1 MASRGSAARR
11 RSRAREPRPLEQIP
25 VWTDAEVGR
34 PVGPDAPS
42 GDSSGA
48 PSRASS
54 DGAAAE
60 GRPGDHG
67 GGRGLEA
74 LLDGLSRDQ
83 RRAVTHDGGPLLV
96 IAGAGTGKTQV
107 ITRRIAWL
115 IATRRARPSEI
126 LALTFT
132 DKAAEEMQDRV
143 DRLVPYGY
151 TDAAISTFHAFGD
164 RILRESA
171 LELGLPSD
179 VRVLSRPEAVL
190 FLREH
195 LYDMDLDLYR
205 PLGDPTR
212 FLDALVAL
220 FSRCKDEDVD
230 PATYLAFVDGLV
242 ASATAAEERVGGP
255 DSTPAARE
263 AAAAAVDLARRQGEL
278 AHAFARY
285 QELMA
290 RAGHVDFGDQV
301 SLALRLVRASP
312 AALARLRARYRYILV
327 DEFQDTNRA
336 QWELVSALA
345 EPDRRVTVVG
355 DDDQSIYRFRG
366 AAISNILGFLDR
378 YPEART
384 VVLRRNY
391 RSRAPILDAAYRLV
405 RFNDPDRLESRAG
418 ISKRLIAER
427 RGGRPAPVR
436 HLAFATGS
444 EEADAIAADIAG
456 RVARGA
462 APRDHAILVRAN
474 ADADPFLRALT
485 MAGVPWRFS
494 GASGLYARPE
504 VRLLFAFLRA
514 IVDLDASADVYALAA
529 SGVYGLGGTDLTT
542 LAARARRTNRS
553 LWEVLE
559 EVDARPASLRLAP
572 EARAAVAR
580 LVADLRRSASL
591 AHQRPTGEVLYA
603 FLRETGL
610 LARYASAATPE
621 DEEAL
626 LNVARFFD
634 IVRSRSA
641 LLDDDRAVHVVP
653 HLRTL
658 VEAGDDPA
666 SADLGPDV
674 DAASVLTVHKA
685 KGLEFPVVYLAGL
698 VAGRFP
704 SAGRRERLEMP
715 EGLADPGATV
725 AGDAHLQEERRLFYV
740 AMTRA
745 RDELVLTHAA
755 DYGGART
762 RRVSPFVL
770 EALDLPATA
779 AVDAGLAPSPME
791 RISRAAATP
800 VAPAAPAPGSDL
812 GPLSL
817 SFYQVDDYLTC
828 PLKYRFVHVLR
839 LPIAP
844 HHAVV
849 YGAALHRAVQEFHRR
864 QAAGDTMSED
874 ELLDAFDRAWTN
886 EGFLTREHEE
896 ARRAAGRVALSRFR
910 AGEIASGT
918 GPPAYVEKEFSF
930 VLGGDRVRGR
940 FDRVDIL
947 PADGAALPRRPGRAA
962 VEDTVPTEGA
972 AATAGAAAG
981 DGAVPVAASSV
992 RASAASSAADPFGD
1006 LEHPAAGLDLVTP
1019 MLPLGTDERVVI
1031 TDYKSSDVRD
1041 PAQARKRAR
1050 DSLQLSIYA
1059 LAWLAVTGRPPDE
1072 VALHFLE
1079 TGLVGRSE
1087 VDEARLEKARGRIR
1101 AAADGIRA
1109 GDFTP
1114 RPDYVTCGYCAFRDV
1129 CPSSAAR

>member
-1 MASRGSAARR
+1 
-11 RSRAREPRPLEQIP
+11 
-25 VWTDAEVGR
+25 VD
-34 PVGPDAPS
+34 
-42 GDSSGA
+42 
-48 PSRASS
+48 
-54 DGAAAE
+54 
-60 GRPGDHG
+60 
-67 GGRGLEA
+67 A

-83 RRAVTHDGGPLLV
+83 RRAVTHDDGPLLV
-96 IAGAGTGKTQV
+96 VAGAGTGKTQV

-115 IATRRARPSEI
+115 IGTKRARPSEI

-132 DKAAEEMQDRV
+132 DKAAEEMQERV

-164 RILRESA
+164 AVIRESA

-179 VRVLSRPEAVL
+179 VRVLTRPESVL
-190 FLREH
+190 FLRER
-195 LYDMDLDLYR
+195 LYAFDLDAYR

-230 PATYLAFVDGLV
+230 PATYLAHVDRLT
-242 ASATAAEERVGGP
+242 ALAAEAEARAAGP
-255 DSTPAARE
+255 DATPADRD
-263 AAAAAVDLARRQGEL
+263 AAAAATDLARRQGEL
-278 AHAFARY
+278 AAAYARY

-312 AALARLRARYRYILV
+312 AARARLRSRFRYILV

-336 QWELVSALA
+336 QWELVAALA
-345 EPDRRVTVVG
+345 EPGRRITVVG

-378 YPEART
+378 YPGART
-384 VVLRRNY
+384 IVLRRNY
-391 RSRAPILDAAYRLV
+391 RSRAPILDAAYRLI
-405 RFNDPDRLESRAG
+405 RFNDPDRLEVRAG
-418 ISKRLIAER
+418 ISKRLVAER
-427 RGGRPAPVR
+427 RGGRPVPVR
-436 HLAFATGS
+436 HRAFATGS
-444 EEADAIAADIAG
+444 DEADAVAADIAA
-456 RVARGA
+456 RVAAGA

-474 ADADPFLRALT
+474 ADADAFLRSLT
-485 MAGVPWRFS
+485 IAGIPWRFS
-494 GASGLYARPE
+494 GTSGLYARPE
-504 VRLLFAFLRA
+504 VRLLLAFLRA
-514 IVDLDASADVYALAA
+514 IVDLGSSTDVYALAA
-529 SGVYGLGGTDLTT
+529 SDVYGLGGTDLT
-542 LAARARRTNRS
+542 AIVARSRRTNRT
-553 LWEVLE
+553 LWETLE
-559 EVDARPASLRLAP
+559 EIGDQPRVLRLAP
-572 EARAAVAR
+572 ATREAAAR
-580 LVADLRRSASL
+580 LVAELRRYASL
-591 AHQRPTGEVLYA
+591 AHERPAGEVLYA
-603 FLRETGL
+603 FLRESGL
-610 LARYASAATPE
+610 LARYASPASVG

-634 IVRSRSA
+634 IVRARSA
-641 LLDDDRAVHVVP
+641 LLEDDRAVHLVP

-666 SADLGPDV
+666 SADLGADT
-674 DAASVLTVHKA
+674 DAVSVLTVHKA
-685 KGLEFPVVYLAGL
+685 KGLEFPVVYLVGL

-704 SAGRRERLEMP
+704 STGRRERLELP
-715 EGLADPGATV
+715 DGLADPTAPA
-725 AGDAHLQEERRLFYV
+725 AGDVHLQEERRLFYV

-755 DYGGART
+755 DYGAKRT

-779 AVDAGLAPSPME
+779 AVGDAAVPSAME
-791 RISRAAATP
+791 RLTRAGAGPAEPPPIVREP
-800 VAPAAPAPGSDL
+800 VA

-828 PLKYRFVHVLR
+828 PLKYRYVHVLR

-844 HHAVV
+844 HHAIV

-864 QAAGDTMSED
+864 QASGATMTD
-874 ELLDAFDRAWTN
+874 EELVEAFDRAWTN

-896 ARRAAGRVALSRFR
+896 ARRAAGHAALLRFR
-910 AGEIASGT
+910 ADELAAAT

-930 VLGGDRVRGR
+930 SLGGDRVRGR

-947 PADGAALPRRPGRAA
+947 PGAASRAA
-962 VEDTVPTEGA
+962 EGA
-972 AATAGAAAG
+972 DAPGADAP
-981 DGAVPVAASSV
+981 GADAPG
-992 RASAASSAADPFGD
+992 AD
-1006 LEHPAAGLDLVTP
+1006 AGLGLDVVTP
-1019 MLPLGTDERVVI
+1019 TLALGPGERVVI

-1041 PAQARKRAR
+1041 PAQARRRAR
-1050 DSLQLSIYA
+1050 ESLQLSIYA

-1072 VALHFLE
+1072 VALRFLE

-1087 VDEARLEKARGRIR
+1087 VDDARLEKARTTIR
-1101 AAADGIRA
+1101 DAAEGIRA